1 MTDTELLDL
10 AALAVANGAM
20 EISGDSRDAE
30 ANRRMITKMLND
42 PAEYYAAAPLE
53 PALRIYAELRE
64 RVAKQSC
71 GAALPAVKR
80 IIRRNR
86 NRAAMRGVW
95 KSEDGT
101 AWCCCDGAMEAR
113 LKKISG
119 VPVLENGF
127 PHLEAQIDDC
137 AKKADK
143 SLPLPSAGEL
153 KAYIAAEKAA
163 GIKPDFIWYWWG
175 GDTPAVNAAYLLDMV
190 TLFPD
195 CKEALYWTEISPL
208 YFRGENGDGIVLP
221 VRRGNHPKFEVRW
234 NEMHKSAG

>member
-30 ANRRMITKMLND
+30 GTRRMVAKMLND
-42 PAEYYAAAPLE
+42 PAEYYAAASLE

-86 NRAAMRGVW
+86 NRASMRGVW
-95 KSEDGT
+95 KSTDGT
-101 AWCCCDGAMEAR
+101 AWCCCDGIMEAR
-113 LKKISG
+113 LKNISG
-119 VPVLENGF
+119 VPVLEQSF
-127 PHLEAQIDDC
+127 PNLEAQIDDC

-143 SLPLPSAGEL
+143 SLPLPSAAEL
-153 KAYIAAEKAA
+153 KTYIAAEKAA
-163 GIKPDFIWYWWG
+163 GTKPDFIWYWWG
-175 GDTPAVNAAYLLDMV
+175 SDTPAVNAAYLLDMV

-195 CKEALYWTEISPL
+195 CKEARYWAELSPL
-208 YFRGENGDGIVLP
+208 YFCGENGDGILLP
-221 VRRGNHPKFEVRW
+221 VRRGQHPDFEARW
-234 NEMHKSAG
+234 SELHKSVG